1 MTSIEHLTIEAEDT
15 AAAQR
20 FYAEA
25 FGLDQQIR
33 VRAAEAPTSGFR
45 GFTVSLVVSQPSI
58 VQGLFKTAVA
68 AGAKE
73 LKPPKKSLWG
83 FGAVVQ
89 APDGTVW
96 QLVSSSKKDTGP
108 DVRKIDEVVLLLGV
122 SDMAASKKFYVDHGL
137 TVAKSFGGKYT
148 EFDGASSAV
157 KLSLYPRKGLGKVA
171 GVPTEGSGSHR
182 LAIGAGLGDFT
193 DPDGFAWESAESA
206 ESTAS
211 AESAS

>member
-1 MTSIEHLTIEAEDT
+1 MTSIEHLTIEAADA

-25 FGLDQQIR
+25 FGLEKQVR
-33 VRAAEAPTSGFR
+33 VRASEAPTSGFR
-45 GFTVSLVVSQPSI
+45 GFTVSLVVAQPSI
-58 VQGLFKTAVA
+58 VHGFFDAAIA
-68 AGAKE
+68 AGATE
-73 LKPPKKSLWG
+73 LKPAKKSLWG
-83 FGAVVQ
+83 YGGVVQ

-108 DVRKIDEVVLLLGV
+108 DSRKIDEVVLLLGV
-122 SDMAASKKFYVDHGL
+122 SDMSASKKFYVERGL

-148 EFDGASSAV
+148 EFDGTGSAV

-182 LAIGAGLGDFT
+182 LAVGSGFGEFT
-193 DPDGFAWESAESA
+193 DPDGFVWESAA
-206 ESTAS
+206 
-211 AESAS
+211 